1 MKSIVTI
8 SLMSM
13 LLFACTKSNDVVDY
27 PPTAPSNLSATENA
41 QGRIDLTWNDNS
53 NNELGFIIEKKTGSG
68 NYIDIDTVS
77 FNITSFQDTAGVT
90 RGTFVYRVA
99 AYFNNTRSGSIPDT
113 VVIACR
119 EANVVLSDLTG
130 DYDNTNETLGT
141 SAYGPYTT
149 TISSAVATGPTTG
162 TIVVENIWDNGWGP
176 ITFNLDW
183 TDPNNRTATVVD
195 QAAIPGSDAGD
206 LNPANA
212 GTTISVRVPPSALS
226 ATPGTFSTCGQ
237 TFQLKMQLGVTGGSY
252 VNALYTV
259 NLER

>member
-1 MKSIVTI
+1 MKSILTI
-8 SLMSM
+8 SLVSM
-13 LLFACTKSNDVVDY
+13 LLFACTKSNDVVNF

-53 NNELGFIIEKKTGSG
+53 NNELGFIIEKKTGTG
-68 NYIDIDTVS
+68 NYIDVDTVGV
-77 FNITSFQDTAGVT
+77 NVTTYQDTFGVVT
-90 RGTFVYRVA
+90 GTYVYRVA
-99 AYFNNTRSGSIPDT
+99 AYTNSTRSGSIPDT

-119 EANVVLSDLTG
+119 ESNVILSDLIG

-149 TISSAVATGPTTG
+149 SISSAVSTGATTG

-206 LNPANA
+206 INPANA
-212 GTTISVRVPPSALS
+212 GSTISVRVPPTSLS
-226 ATPGTFSTCGQ
+226 ATAGTFSACGQ
-237 TFQLKMQLGVTGGSY
+237 TFILKMQLGVTGGSY
-252 VNALYTV
+252 FNSLYTV